1 MLSDLIAQGTIT
13 EYAQPAG
20 FIGVLVFI
28 IQWFMKSLNQRNEI
42 IEKMAQRSNE
52 VIERNTEAFTRQA
65 EELRGL
71 KYKCKGDQ

>member
-1 MLSDLIAQGTIT
+1 MLEFLANASSIT

-28 IQWFMKSLNQRNEI
+28 IKWFMTSLNQRNEV

-71 KYKCKGDQ
+71 KSKCKADQ